1 MSSPPVR
8 PVARRKTLA
17 GVGVA
22 RTMGFSIRRNS
33 DRLKARRKAAPIA
46 AAAETLVCRGLGIVK
61 DGQEVTEA
69 AMAEFALRLKGQVS
83 DEVLAA
89 MRALFKV
96 ATPEEE
102 EMDDALLQEGG
113 AAGLDHDQT
122 ATEDGGVV
130 AA

>member
-1 MSSPPVR
+1 
-8 PVARRKTLA
+8 
-17 GVGVA
+17 
-22 RTMGFSIRRNS
+22 MGFSIRRNS

-46 AAAETLVCRGLGIVK
+46 AAAETFVCRGLGIVK